1 MSDQV
6 QPGCEAWE
14 AEGSGERARVGI
26 AVVHGFTGNPHS
38 TTPLGRRLNAEG
50 YTVVVPRLP
59 GHGTSPKDMARTRF
73 DDWLGEVER
82 VTDDLVARCDHVVLV
97 GLSMGGTL
105 VLDVASRRPVAGV
118 VAVNAQ
124 MRDPEQLLA
133 KLAPLLMH
141 VVPMV
146 PRDLAGLPSGDIAR
160 PGADEK
166 AYPTIPAKAAHSLT
180 SRFPQVREHLRG
192 ATVPALVA
200 WSPQDHTVP
209 PTNSQT
215 IIELLAGDVE
225 TLVME
230 RSYHVATLDWDAE
243 ALEDAVLAFVER
255 VSTA

>member
-1 MSDQV
+1 MSEQV
-6 QPGCEAWE
+6 QPGSEAWE
-14 AEGSGERARVGI
+14 ADGEGDRARVGV

-38 TTPLGRRLNAEG
+38 TTPLARRLNEAG

-59 GHGTSPKDMARTRF
+59 GHGTSAKDMARTRF

-82 VTDDLVARCDHVVLV
+82 VTDDLLARCDNVVLV

-105 VLDVASRRPVAGV
+105 VLDVAARRPVAGV
-118 VAVNAQ
+118 VTVNAQ
-124 MRDPEQLLA
+124 IRDPEQLVA

-146 PRDLAGLPSGDIAR
+146 PRDLAGLPAGDIAR
-160 PGADEK
+160 PGGDEK
-166 AYPTIPAKAAHSLT
+166 AYSMVPAKAAHSLT
-180 SRFPQVREHLRG
+180 SRLSQVREHVRG

-209 PTNSQT
+209 PVNSRT
-215 IIELLAGDVE
+215 IIELLAGEVE

-243 ALEDAVLAFVER
+243 ALEDAVLAFVAR
-255 VSTA
+255 VGGA